1 MHSKLLKG
9 ALLICAAT
17 SLLVSGCGPGQILG
31 PTLTPLPT
39 LTPTPAHLSDEEFA
53 DAAPEICQTLLE
65 DYASAIET
73 ENLAS
78 RYAGLSAAYS
88 QAASAMAELDI
99 TETSAPQGT
108 QLRTSLA
115 SLAEALDI
123 FWPALSAALGEGL
136 EAGESVNIMVTE
148 AGTVYLVNITAG
160 DIEIAD
166 IDPPITL
173 AVITAQDAATAA
185 AAALGLPDCAPWPE
199 EED

>member
-9 ALLICAAT
+9 ALLICAAS
-17 SLLVSGCGPGQILG
+17 SLLVSGCGLGQILA
-31 PTLTPLPT
+31 PTP
-39 LTPTPAHLSDEEFA
+39 TPTPAHLSDGEFG
-53 DAAPEICQTLLE
+53 DAAREICQTLLE

-78 RYAGLSAAYS
+78 RYTGLSAAYS

-123 FWPALSAALGEGL
+123 FWPALSAALGEAL
-136 EAGESVNIMVTE
+136 EAGESVNILVTE
-148 AGTVYLVNITAG
+148 AGTVYLVNLTAG
-160 DIEIAD
+160 DMETAD

-173 AVITAQDAATAA
+173 AVITAQEAATAA
-185 AAALGLPDCAPWPE
+185 ATALGLPDCAPWPE
-199 EED
+199 EDE